1 MAKAAWLR
9 AGWVFPVLLA
19 LGAGELGASER
30 RGSEPHRIVALA
42 PSVAEIAADLLGKEG
57 VSRIVG
63 VSNEADRPEALKG
76 RPRVGPF
83 YRVNLEAVVGL
94 KPDLVLAT
102 QDGNLPE
109 QVERLRSVGVRV
121 LVVGTPHVDSLP
133 ETYRTLGRE
142 LGLSSGAEKKAA
154 AIEQE
159 LRELRRLSERR
170 QNKAPRVVLQIGW
183 NPVVVV
189 GGQGFLAEVLSIAG
203 GKSVFADVP
212 QAYPRPSREA
222 VLARKPDVILQ
233 VSMDQGRD
241 QSQGGS
247 DWGKIPTLRVDADD
261 LLRPG
266 PGLVTAIR
274 KLQEGLNG
282 FAH

>member
-1 MAKAAWLR
+1 MTKAAWLR
-9 AGWVFPVLLA
+9 AGWVFPVLVA
-19 LGAGELGASER
+19 LGVGELGASER
-30 RGSEPHRIVALA
+30 RNSEPRRIVALA

-57 VSRIVG
+57 GFRIVG
-63 VSNEADRPEALKG
+63 VSNEADRPDILKD

-94 KPDLVLAT
+94 QPDLVLAT

-121 LVVGTPHVDSLP
+121 VVVGTPHVDSLS
-133 ETYRTLGRE
+133 EAYRMLGRE
-142 LGLSSGAEKKAA
+142 LGLEATGEKKAA
-154 AIEQE
+154 AMEQE
-159 LRELRRLSERR
+159 LRELRRESERR
-170 QNKAPRVVLQIGW
+170 RTKAPRVVLQIGW

-203 GKSVFADVP
+203 GRSVFADVQ

-222 VLARKPDVILQ
+222 VMARKPDVILQ

-247 DWGKIPTLRVDADD
+247 EWGKIPTLRVDADD

-266 PGLVTAIR
+266 PGLVRAIR

-282 FAH
+282 FAR

>member
-1 MAKAAWLR
+1 MAKSAWLR
-9 AGWVFPVLLA
+9 AGWFFPVLLA
-19 LGAGELGASER
+19 LAGVRNLEAGE
-30 RGSEPHRIVALA
+30 PTRIVALA

-57 VSRIVG
+57 FHRIIG
-63 VSNEADRPEALKG
+63 VSNEANRPEALKD
-76 RPRVGPF
+76 RTRVGPF

-109 QVERLRSVGVRV
+109 QIERLRSVGVRV
-121 LVVGTPHVDSLP
+121 WVAGTPRVDSLP
-133 ETYRTLGRE
+133 DTYRSLGRE
-142 LGLSSGAEKKAA
+142 LGLAGLAEKKAA
-154 AIEQE
+154 AFEQE
-159 LRELRRLSERR
+159 LRDLRQESQKRR
-170 QNKAPRVVLQIGW
+170 AKAPRVVLQIGW

-203 GKSVFADVP
+203 GNSVFSDVP

-222 VLARKPDVILQ
+222 VLARKPDLILQ

-247 DWGKIPTLRVDADD
+247 EWGKIPTLRVDADD

-266 PGLVTAIR
+266 PGLVRAIR
-274 KLQEGLNG
+274 QLQEGLNG
-282 FAH
+282 FSH